1 METEKN
7 VHRARRTSP
16 RVKRRAF
23 VGNTLERAKQQNGML
38 LVVDGDAGMGKTVLL
53 REIVSAAVAD
63 GGWQATFARTD
74 EIERNEPYSF
84 MERFIAS
91 GPVSDWH
98 FMPDSHT
105 NPVELARECVQRLL
119 AEGDGNSGGRVL
131 VIDDAQWVD
140 AESERVLRYMIPRL
154 IRRGTLLVFGVRSP
168 NLPGSFGEFLT
179 GLAIDSPL
187 DVSHHLDPLT
197 APEISALTLELHGVG
212 ISDRSARRILE
223 ATGGTFLGVDSVL
236 SSISEREIARQHL
249 TWDTTIHVTMA
260 SDSPLL
266 HRFAQLSP
274 EAQVTS
280 ELVCLAGHELPRAS
294 LRKASEML
302 GSELS
307 LEEALTAQVLVE
319 SGYGDTIMPRHAL
332 LAEAIADTVTTARA
346 KPMHLALAAVT
357 SGHRSLLHL
366 IRGADRWDA
375 ALHAAVDAYVD
386 AAVDQGRLA
395 NAAEILREAL
405 ALATTSDARTRLIED
420 LLLVHMQAKTSYFAL
435 DLLAEVEG
443 LPLSILHEVLGIVL
457 AAHEVGREL
466 PAARVQQLLAMEPS
480 TADERVA
487 LAYFAFMVVILTMRT
502 SEHDELPQFIALAQ
516 MLVARM
522 PDDPAELSNPRI
534 GWMLD
539 KTGQLLLLD
548 CYQMVHNQAHAD
560 SAAVRKALP
569 GLIERAEGLADS
581 ASKVDAFVA
590 IAGAEVSIGALDTAR
605 DRAQRSVD
613 MLEHVSLPWAAGT
626 ARIILLNCMML
637 QGDYDA
643 AIEFMDLT
651 EELAYITMDVE
662 ARLSMSALRVWVSAI
677 TNENDASAH
686 VGQARRQREMNWEGY
701 EPDLTLIADCEA
713 SRARG
718 DDEGVLAASSGRWA
732 DQVRN
737 TRHGFL
743 TYRAEALIHTGKL
756 DEAKELVDQLAEWR
770 GTRWLEYWGTLDWL
784 QARLAEAQGDT
795 QVAMWHYE
803 AAVRNRAFPL
813 ALGLALTD
821 YGNLLLLAG
830 RRTEAAERLDE
841 AVREFERIGAD
852 GYLPRARTL
861 LQQTAEA
868 HGGSGAALLGS
879 LTERERQIV
888 AQLVKGRSNNQ
899 IAESFVVS
907 VATVRSHVS
916 NVLRKLRLSSRGEVL
931 RLMREAADPQT

>member
-1 METEKN
+1 METEKYLR
-7 VHRARRTSP
+7 RARRTSP
-16 RVKRRAF
+16 RVRRQAF
-23 VGNTLERAKQQNGML
+23 VGATLERAKQQNGML

-53 REIVSAAVAD
+53 RELVGVAAAD
-63 GGWQATFARTD
+63 GEWPATFVRAD

-91 GPVSDWH
+91 GPVSDWY
-98 FMPDSHT
+98 FAPDAQT

-119 AEGDGNSGGRVL
+119 AEDDGGGRVL

-140 AESERVLRYMIPRL
+140 AASERVLRYIIPRM
-154 IRRGTLLVFGVRSP
+154 IRRRTLLVFGVRSP
-168 NLPGSFGEFLT
+168 HPPASFGAFLS
-179 GLAIDSPL
+179 GLATDSPL
-187 DVSHHLDPLT
+187 DVSHHINPLT
-197 APEISALTLELHGVG
+197 APEISELTLERYGAG

-223 ATGGTFLGVDSVL
+223 ATGGSFLGVDSVL

-249 TWDTTIHVTMA
+249 TWDTTIKVDMQ

-266 HRFAQLSP
+266 HRFKQLSP
-274 EAQVTS
+274 EAQRTS
-280 ELVCLAGHELPRAS
+280 ELVCLAGHELTRAS
-294 LRKASEML
+294 LREAAEMV
-302 GSELS
+302 GSTLS
-307 LEEALTAQVLVE
+307 LDEALAADVLVE
-319 SGYGDTIMPRHAL
+319 SGYDAIIMPRHAL
-332 LAEAIADTVTTARA
+332 LAEAIANTVPPERA
-346 KPMHLALAAVT
+346 KPMHRALAAVT
-357 SGHRSLLHL
+357 SGHRSQRHL
-366 IRGADRWDA
+366 IRGSGNLDA
-375 ALHAAVDAYVD
+375 ELHSAVNTYVHDAVEL
-386 AAVDQGRLA
+386 GSPA
-395 NAAEILREAL
+395 NAAELLREAL
-405 ALATTSDARTRLIED
+405 ALAVTEDARTRLIED
-420 LLLVHMQAKTSYFAL
+420 LLLVHMQSKTSYFAL
-435 DLLAEVEG
+435 DLLAEVED

-466 PAARVQQLLAMEPS
+466 PAARVHQLLAMQPS
-480 TADERVA
+480 TADERVV

-502 SEHDELPQFIALAQ
+502 SEHDDLPQLIALAK
-516 MLVARM
+516 MLAAGM
-522 PDDPAELSNPRI
+522 PDDPAELANPRI

-548 CYQMVHNQAHAD
+548 CYQMVHNQAQAD
-560 SAAVRKALP
+560 SAAVRRALP
-569 GLIERAEGLADS
+569 GLIERAEALPDS

-590 IAGAEVSIGALDTAR
+590 IAGAEVSIGALGAAR
-605 DRAQRSVD
+605 DRAQRAVD
-613 MLEHVSLPWAAGT
+613 LLEHASLPWAAGT

-637 QGDYDA
+637 QGDYDE

-686 VGQARRQREMNWEGY
+686 LEQARRQREMNWEGY

-718 DDEGVLAASSGRWA
+718 DDAGILAASSGQWA
-732 DQVRN
+732 NRVRN

-743 TYRAEALIHTGKL
+743 TYRAEALIHTGRL

-784 QARLAEAQGDT
+784 QARLAEAKGDQQAAT
-795 QVAMWHYE
+795 WHYE

-821 YGNLLLLAG
+821 YGNLLLRAG
-830 RRTEAAERLDE
+830 RRSEAAGRLDE

-852 GYLPRARTL
+852 GYLPRARAL

-868 HGGSGAALLGS
+868 NGRSGAALLES

-916 NVLRKLRLSSRGEVL
+916 NVLRKLRLSSRGEVVK
-931 RLMREAADPQT
+931 LMRETTPTEG